1 MAGVKKATLAD
12 VAARLSERQGVS
24 RREALALVESVF
36 ETLRDGLKADGFV
49 KASGLGTFK
58 VVEMAERESVS
69 VRTGERIL
77 IEAHERIGFSPDGAL
92 KQRVGKAAVTA
103 VETEAGE
110 KEDGETEKMLEVHC
124 VEIEGTEEQAVQ
136 GEVAESERNEERGE
150 RSEERGRRKKWKWRT
165 AGMVVLLLVC
175 VVAGYMIG
183 KRATGGE
190 LAAAEVENEDTTAT
204 IEPQEEAVEPTVEQ
218 LAAEYAQVDGG
229 KWLIVGTIAEHVMEE
244 GEGLQKVS
252 DEIFRHPDYLRY
264 VMVHNGLSQADVVPV
279 GKNIKFPKLVAREE

>member
-1 MAGVKKATLAD
+1 M
-12 VAARLSERQGVS
+12 
-24 RREALALVESVF
+24 VESVF

-110 KEDGETEKMLEVHC
+110 KEDGETETMLEVHC

-136 GEVAESERNEERGE
+136 GVVAESESREGNKTESNLNIVVP
-150 RSEERGRRKKWKWRT
+150 SEKGHRKTWKWRT
-165 AGMVVLLLVC
+165 AGMVLLLLVC

-190 LAAAEVENEDTTAT
+190 MAAVEVENEDTTAM
-204 IEPQEEAVEPTVEQ
+204 IEPQEEAMEPTVEQ

>member
-12 VAARLSERQGVS
+12 VAYRLSERQGVS

-36 ETLRDGLKADGFV
+36 DTLRDGLKADGFV

-110 KEDGETEKMLEVHC
+110 KEDGETETMLEVHC
-124 VEIEGTEEQAVQ
+124 VEIEGAEEQAVQ
-136 GEVAESERNEERGE
+136 GAVAESESREERE
-150 RSEERGRRKKWKWRT
+150 VRSEEKGRRKTWKWRT

-190 LAAAEVENEDTTAT
+190 LAAVEVENEDTTAT
-204 IEPQEEAVEPTVEQ
+204 IEPQEEAMEPTVEQ

-244 GEGLQKVS
+244 GEGLQKLS